1 MFLQSIRTYGRSR
14 VKAVYDYMLQ
24 LAANKNALFFLFVVA
39 FAESS
44 FFPIPPDIML
54 IPMVLAA
61 PAKAYRI
68 ALVATLASV
77 IGGYFGYFIGVYGY
91 DLIAR
96 PILSFYG
103 YTQQFEVFK
112 GYYHQWGAWIV
123 FGAGLTP
130 FPYKVVT
137 IASGAVHLDL
147 AVFTVASVLS
157 RGGRF
162 FLVAWL
168 LKKYGA
174 PMKMFID
181 RHLGKRSVLFVVL
194 LLGGFALIKL
204 L

>member
-174 PMKMFID
+174 PMKMFIE
-181 RHLGKRSVLFVVL
+181 RHLGKLSVLFVVL